1 MNESV
6 PPKAATGKPV
16 YFEDFEVGQTRAFGA
31 YAVTEAEVVA
41 FGRQFDPQAFHI
53 DPDAAA
59 DTVFGGLIASGW
71 HTCGMMMR
79 MVCDDGLPR
88 TAVLASPGFENL
100 KWLRPVRPGDVLSVR
115 SVVAEKIES
124 KSKPDRGI
132 IKIANTVLNQTG
144 EAVMTI
150 TNIAFYRR
158 RPAPAAE
165 G

>member
-1 MNESV
+1 MNDAKS
-6 PPKAATGKPV
+6 ARATTGKPV
-16 YFEDFEVGQTRAFGA
+16 YFEDFDIGQTREFGA
-31 YAVTEAEVVA
+31 YTVTEEEVID

-53 DPDAAA
+53 DKAAA
-59 DTVFGGLIASGW
+59 GETMFGGLIASGW

-88 TAVLASPGFENL
+88 TAVLASPGFEDL

-144 EAVMTI
+144 ESVMTI

-158 RPAPAAE
+158 RPMDTAE

>member
-1 MNESV
+1 MND
-6 PPKAATGKPV
+6 ATSPNATIGKPV
-16 YFEDFEVGQTRAFGA
+16 YFEDFEIGQTREFGA
-31 YAVTEAEVVA
+31 YAVTEEEVIA
-41 FGRQFDPQAFHI
+41 FGRQFDPQPFHI
-53 DPDAAA
+53 DKEAAPQ
-59 DTVFGGLIASGW
+59 TMFGGLIASGW
-71 HTCGMMMR
+71 HTCAMMMR

-100 KWLRPVRPGDVLSVR
+100 KWLRPVRPGDVLSVC

-132 IKIANTVLNQTG
+132 IKIANTVLNQAG
-144 EAVMTI
+144 ETVMTI

-158 RPAPAAE
+158 RPATTTD